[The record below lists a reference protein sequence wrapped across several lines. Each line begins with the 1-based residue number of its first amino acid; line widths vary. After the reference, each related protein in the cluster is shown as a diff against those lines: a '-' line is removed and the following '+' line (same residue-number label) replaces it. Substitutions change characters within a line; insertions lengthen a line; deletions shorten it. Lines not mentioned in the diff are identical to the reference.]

1 LDNFLQEFGELKE
14 AAQVKSLHSLLKPY
28 LLRRMKE
35 DVEKSLAPKEETI
48 IEVELTRIQKKYY
61 KAILER
67 NFEHLRGGGSSKNL
81 PSLLNI
87 MMELR
92 KCCNHPFL
100 VKGVEEAEMA
110 GRSGHEETNKVLID
124 SSGKLV
130 LIDKL
135 LPKLQAEGHKVL
147 IFSQMIRV
155 LDILE
160 DYMNY
165 RGYKH
170 ERIDGRVRGNDR
182 QAAIDRF
189 SKPDSDIFAFLLCT
203 RAGGLGINLVA
214 ADTVIIYDSD
224 WNPQNDLQAQARAH
238 RIGQQKTVK
247 IYRLITRNT
256 YERQMFERA
265 SLKLGLDQAVLNQME
280 DSDGPAVGGKGKAAL
295 TSKEVDSLLKYG
307 AYDIFRDEDDAAQ
320 KFCEDDIDSILQ
332 RRTTTIVQET
342 KEGSSFAKASFASE
356 SAVPDIDIDDPEFWK
371 KIMPDV
377 ADKPAF
383 DLMAEPRQRKQ
394 VQRLE
399 VAMSDE
405 SDSDDDDRDTA
416 VMPSGGGDEDSDQ
429 LYTDDEK
436 ADELNPE
443 DHELPHQLQKK
454 KGKKGE
460 WSVVHRNRFQK
471 SMLNFGFGRWKRIRE
486 AARLGNRPL
495 REIALYGL
503 AYLCKIAK
511 VLKEDEKAL
520 FTRVYSND
528 PVENVEDSTDK
539 VGEES
544 AVPALDQLIKGDES
558 KANTEVKTEP
568 AAAEQKPAVQAP
580 TEGAVIVE
588 QSSFAA
594 PVKVEPAI
602 EPMQVETPVVET
614 ATEAKA
620 EATPAPQVE
629 QANEAPKEEPKEVK
643 EEQTP
648 QQEQAPESMQVEQ
661 APAEGAA
668 TEAKPD
674 ETSAAPTEPKPS
686 DEKSEAAEEAKSEA
700 EKKDLE
706 PHRVYENDPSL
717 NDTKWLESLEKT
729 GPSIVRRLELLA
741 EIGYL
746 VRTNFSEFEG
756 TWVDYE
762 FPDYPNWGEQED
774 RDLLKGTYKHGFGKY
789 EKIRTDPD
797 LCFIGKPKSFYEQE
811 PVDEK
816 KKKKRERAERE
827 RAEKARAEAEKAAAE
842 KGEAMQVDQ
851 PAAEGAPQSESKA
864 ETKPEEVKTEAK
876 VEEPKAEEKPA
887 EEKPAE
893 EKKDDGEWLAAGPLS
908 LRVKWLLKGFNS
920 LRKRMEKQKRRHESQ
935 AAKDKKIKMKQE
947 RKDKLETE
955 WSKREKQDFYRAL
968 ITYGV
973 PIDPET
979 KENNF
984 DFLKQKAKLG
994 FKNSQTIS
1002 QYYVNLLKM
1011 TRQLKQSKSADPTKH
1026 KHKKQKTGEEA
1037 EKIEKPEDYGLSEI
1051 QAMRALERVIMFINL
1066 RKKVLTMSTE
1076 ELTNRFKY
1084 ARPREA
1090 KLPSWWVTPEHDI
1103 ALLKGV
1109 DKHGYSKW
1117 EDVCND
1123 KDLPFFDI
1131 LSPMKPLE
1139 KKEKKKKPKPGAP
1152 ATDANNT
1159 NVPPTTASDTAVAT
1173 EAKPAVVD
1181 LPITEKDHEASTEE
1195 KKDDHDKEDKD
1206 DNEGDGEDQKFKTG
1220 LAQHMPRES
1229 ILWKRIQQLIKLATD
1244 TQLQFKPAPPTTDTN
1259 KATKQAML
1267 SFGNGS
1273 ILVSNDDNKDMDDFQ
1288 APKKKAKKRKRED
1301 GAEEGGNDDDKP
1313 AKKRRTGA
1321 NGRGRNVDIHRDSS
1335 DNIVF
1340 PIKIGVATL
1349 IEALGTINPKPNFHS
1364 EKYIWPIG
1372 FKSTREFTS
1381 TKNIEER
1388 CMYTCEIIDGGDKPI
1403 FKVTPADD
1411 PETPSEASSAS
1422 QAWKQI
1428 LMRIN
1433 ERKPEQAKRTSVS
1446 GPEYFGFGFPAIA
1459 DLIAKLPNAE
1469 KCTKYKGPDAVE
1481 RPGKKEDEEGDDT
1494 PKVEKKKKDES
1505 GEKEK
1510 KKKKSKI
1517 SFPALA
1523 VEPAGKKVEG
1533 AARFD
1538 LPVQAPMPSLGG
1550 LPTIASLPVH
1560 RPEVTPVNI
1569 QPAPVSIQPAP
1580 VNIQPAPMN
1589 IQPVPTGAVSLLS
1602 DETFVPG
1609 VHQMPIMQP
1618 AIAAQWYPA
1627 PMSYAGYPPLMPV
1640 HQFPVITN
1648 PQMNNN
1654 NNNQPPQQK

>member
-1 LDNFLQEFGELKE
+1 
-14 AAQVKSLHSLLKPY
+14 
-28 LLRRMKE
+28 MKE

-67 NFEHLRGGGSSKNL
+67 NFDHLRGGGTSKNL

-100 VKGVEEAEMA
+100 VKGVEDAEMA

-332 RRTTTIVQET
+332 RRTKTIVQET

-405 SDSDDDDRDTA
+405 SDQSDDDDRDTA
-416 VMPSGGGDEDSDQ
+416 VMPSGAGDEDSDQ

-528 PVENVEDSTDK
+528 PVENVEDNTDK
-539 VGEES
+539 VGEEA
-544 AVPALDQLIKGDES
+544 AVPALDELLKSDES
-558 KANTEVKTEP
+558 KAAEVKAE
-568 AAAEQKPAVQAP
+568 AAVEHKPAVQAP
-580 TEGAVIVE
+580 TEGATIVE
-588 QSSFAA
+588 QSSSAA
-594 PVKVEPAI
+594 ALKVEPAI
-602 EPMQVETPVVET
+602 EPMQVETPAVET
-614 ATEAKA
+614 TTEPKT
-620 EATPAPQVE
+620 EATPVSQAE
-629 QANEAPKEEPKEVK
+629 QAVEVPKEEVK
-643 EEQTP
+643 
-648 QQEQAPESMQVEQ
+648 EQAPQQVSEPMQVEQ
-661 APAEGAA
+661 PTTEVAAA
-668 TEAKPD
+668 TTDSEAKPA
-674 ETSAAPTEPKPS
+674 ETATTSTEPKQ

-717 NDTKWLESLEKT
+717 NDSKWLESLEKT
-729 GPSIVRRLELLA
+729 GPSIVRRLELMA
-741 EIGYL
+741 DIGYL

-774 RDLLKGTYKHGFGKY
+774 RDLLKGTYKYGFGKY

-827 RAEKARAEAEKAAAE
+827 RAEKAKAEAERAAAE

-851 PAAEGAPQSESKA
+851 AAAESAPKSEEKPAAEP
-864 ETKPEEVKTEAK
+864 KPEEVKTEPK
-876 VEEPKAEEKPA
+876 VEEPKTEDKPA
-887 EEKPAE
+887 EKIE
-893 EKKDDGEWLAAGPLS
+893 DDNEWLAAGPLS

-920 LRKRMEKQKRRHESQ
+920 LRKRMEKQKRRHDTQ
-935 AAKDKKIKMKQE
+935 AAKDKKMKMKQE

-1037 EKIEKPEDYGLSEI
+1037 EKVEKPEDYGLSEI

-1076 ELTNRFKY
+1076 ELTTRFKY

-1123 KDLPFFDI
+1123 KDLPFFGI

-1159 NVPPTTASDTAVAT
+1159 NVAPTAADAAAPT
-1173 EAKPAVVD
+1173 EPKPAVVD
-1181 LPITEKDHEASTEE
+1181 LPLAEKDHEASTEE
-1195 KKDDHDKEDKD
+1195 KKDDQDKEDKD
-1206 DNEGDGEDQKFKTG
+1206 DKDDKDGEEGDGEDQKFKTG

-1244 TQLQFKPAPPTTDTN
+1244 PQLQFKPAPPTTDAN

-1301 GAEEGGNDDDKP
+1301 GAEEGNDDDKP

-1349 IEALGTINPKPNFHS
+1349 IEALGVINTKPNFHS

-1381 TKNIEER
+1381 TKNIDER
-1388 CMYTCEIIDGGDKPI
+1388 CMYTCEIVDGGDKPI
-1403 FKVTPADD
+1403 FRVTPADD

-1469 KCTKYKGPDAVE
+1469 KCTKYKGPEAVE
-1481 RPGKKEDEEGDDT
+1481 RPGKKEDDDGDDA
-1494 PKVEKKKKDES
+1494 PKADKKKNES
-1505 GEKEK
+1505 GEQKEK

-1538 LPVQAPMPSLGG
+1538 LPMQVPMPSLGG

-1560 RPEVTPVNI
+1560 RSEVTPVNI

-1580 VNIQPAPMN
+1580 VSIQPAPIN
-1589 IQPVPTGAVSLLS
+1589 LHPVPAGAVSLLS

-1609 VHQMPIMQP
+1609 VHQLPLMQP
-1618 AIAAQWYPA
+1618 AMAAPSGWYPA

-1640 HQFPVITN
+1640 HQFPVIAN

-1654 NNNQPPQQK
+1654 NNQPPPQQK